1 VPAVPLHHAE
11 RGLRKVLYNYL
22 IPALLQVEKVPT
34 GKPATFSAKRIS
46 ALAAR
51 DDIKPA
57 ASPEPVTASL
67 GFMICANI

>member
-1 VPAVPLHHAE
+1 M
-11 RGLRKVLYNYL
+11 R
-22 IPALLQVEKVPT
+22 VEKVPT